1 MSDLNSLQNFSYYG
15 RRFQDRQTRPQD
27 ESPAASDAVSLNHAK
42 YVATASAFN
51 AGGGPPQAQR
61 KITKQGSG
69 IGNTSADTMSENV
82 SSLTGFYKG
91 AGGAATAASGA
102 GNGAEY

>member
-15 RRFQDRQTRPQD
+15 RRFQDRQAHLHN

-42 YVATASAFN
+42 YFATASAFN

-61 KITKQGSG
+61 KITKKGSG

-91 AGGAATAASGA
+91 TGTAASGA